1 MKTPLLNR
9 LNNNFKELVL
19 KLSEKKSVKKA
30 LVFSRFLSIKF
41 NSLMKIKWV
50 RYPAIAISGLFLIFS
65 LFFFSIYLGAWGSL
79 PSRYELTHLE
89 QSLATQLVDRN
100 GEEIGKYYIFDRR
113 PIAFNEIPKHLK
125 DALVA
130 TEDVRFYKHDGIDK
144 RSLFRVFFK
153 TLLMQDDSAGGG
165 STLTQQLVKNI
176 YDRRE
181 GGALSLVVSKFK
193 EFILA
198 QRLEDVYSKNEILN
212 LYLNTVPFPD
222 NTFGIES
229 ASQKFFNKSTE
240 ELTLS
245 ESAIL
250 VGTLKAN
257 NSYNPRLYPENAKRR
272 RDVVLKQML
281 RYDYLKPQDTVGMER
296 DTIRL
301 NYQKHSDLGIAPYF
315 RELIRK
321 EAREIL
327 KNYKKEDGSPYDL
340 YQDGL
345 TIHTTLDKNLQV
357 YAEEA
362 TKEHMAELQAQ
373 YEKAYGNYAPWK
385 KDAILEPNLKK
396 LDIYKRLEK
405 AGLTEEQINDSLSV
419 KSERT
424 VFDWDPKKTTQNIS
438 TRDSI
443 AHYLSLLNC
452 GFLAL
457 EPETGGVLAYIGGI
471 DFNNFKYD
479 HVSQSERM
487 VGSTF
492 KPFVYTTAL
501 EKDIAPCTYYSADQE
516 VYYFNNKSWSP
527 ANSGG
532 SDSTSVSYSLKGALS
547 NSVNTVAVKVLLDVG
562 IDNVIA
568 QAKRMGITS
577 KLPRVPSL
585 ALGTAQIKIRDL
597 ASAYTSFLNKGK
609 PMKTYYITKI
619 TDKAGK
625 TIADFKPVTPEKS
638 VMRNFTREAMVQ
650 MMRGTV
656 SEGTAS
662 RLRYKYKLK
671 NDIAGKTGT
680 TQDNKDGWF
689 VGLTPYMVAVTW
701 VGNDDY
707 RIGFSST
714 GIGAGANSAL
724 PIYAKFMQRMNADTT
739 YTKLTK
745 QRFAAP
751 SGSVSEALSC
761 PPIVRD
767 STSQV
772 QSFLA
777 NIFGGGKE
785 EVNTKKQVYLDDNG
799 TIIRTENE
807 SVNAD
812 EDLEFTEDN
821 NKPESG
827 KDDTKKGFFSF
838 LKRKN
843 KNEDN

>member
-1 MKTPLLNR
+1 MKTPLLHR
-9 LNNNFKELVL
+9 LNNTFKKILQN
-19 KLSEKKSVKKA
+19 LSENKSIEKINIFLRYLA
-30 LVFSRFLSIKF
+30 LKI
-41 NSLMKIKWV
+41 NSWMKIKWV
-50 RYPAIAISGLFLIFS
+50 RYPVIALGGVFLIFS
-65 LFFFSIYLGAWGSL
+65 LFFFSIYVGVWGAL
-79 PSRYELTHLE
+79 PSKYELTHLE
-89 QSLATQLVDRN
+89 QSLATQLVDKN
-100 GEEIGKYYIFDRR
+100 GEIIGKYYIFDRR
-113 PIAFNEIPKHLK
+113 PIAFNEIPNHLK

-130 TEDVRFYKHDGIDK
+130 TEDVRFYEHDGIDK
-144 RSLFRVFFK
+144 LSLFRVFFK

-181 GGALSLVVSKFK
+181 GGVFSLVISKFK
-193 EFILA
+193 EFIIA
-198 QRLEDVYSKNEILN
+198 QRLEDVYTKNEILN

-257 NSYNPRLYPENAKRR
+257 NSYNPRLYPDRAKKR
-272 RDVVLKQML
+272 RDVVLGQML

-301 NYQKHSDLGIAPYF
+301 NYQRHTDTGVAPYF

-321 EAREIL
+321 EAKDIL
-327 KNYKKEDGSPYDL
+327 KDYYKEDGTSYDL

-345 TIHTTLDKNLQV
+345 TIYTTLDKNLQI

-362 TKEHMAELQAQ
+362 MKEHMASLQAQ
-373 YEKAYGNYAPWK
+373 YVKAYGNYAPWK
-385 KDAILEPNLKK
+385 KESILEPNIKK
-396 LDIYKRLEK
+396 LDYYQKLQK
-405 AGLTEEQINDSLSV
+405 QGLTEEQINDSLNI

-424 VFDWDPKKTTQNIS
+424 VFDWDSKKTIQNIS
-438 TRDSI
+438 VKDSI
-443 AHYLSLLNC
+443 SHYLSLLNC

-457 EPETGGVLAYIGGI
+457 DPQTGGVLAYVGGI
-471 DFNNFKYD
+471 NYENFKYD

-501 EKDIAPCTYYSADQE
+501 EKDMDPCTYYSADQE
-516 VYYFNNKSWSP
+516 IYYFNNKTWSP
-527 ANSGG
+527 ANSGSDEG
-532 SDSTSVSYSLKGALS
+532 SDVSYSLKGALS

-562 IDNVIA
+562 IDKVIA

-609 PMKTYYITKI
+609 PMKPYYITKI
-619 TDKAGK
+619 VDRSGK
-625 TIADFKPVTPEKS
+625 IIAQFDPKTPEKA
-638 VMRNFTREAMVQ
+638 VMRNFTREAMIQ

-656 SEGTAS
+656 SEGTAT
-662 RLRYKYKLK
+662 RLRYTYKLK

-739 YTKLTK
+739 YTNFTK
-745 QRFAAP
+745 QRFASP
-751 SGSVSEALSC
+751 SAAVSEALNC
-761 PPIVRD
+761 APVVRD
-767 STSQV
+767 STSQT
-772 QSFLA
+772 QNFFES
-777 NIFGGGKE
+777 IFSGP
-785 EVNTKKQVYLDDNG
+785 EVEYKKRVYLDSDG
-799 TIIRTENE
+799 TILRTEREPVETEEENIEINNE
-807 SVNAD
+807 D
-812 EDLEFTEDN
+812 E
-821 NKPESG
+821 

-838 LKRKN
+838 LKKKDKDEN
-843 KNEDN
+843 N

>member
-1 MKTPLLNR
+1 MK
-9 LNNNFKELVL
+9 V
-19 KLSEKKSVKKA
+19 
-30 LVFSRFLSIKF
+30 
-41 NSLMKIKWV
+41 KWV
-50 RYPAIAISGLFLIFS
+50 RYPVLAIGGLFLIFS
-65 LFFFSIYLGAWGSL
+65 LFFFSVYTGIWGSL

-100 GEEIGKYYIFDRR
+100 GEVIGKYYIFDRR
-113 PIAFNEIPKHLK
+113 PIAFNEIPKHLR

-144 RSLFRVFFK
+144 VSLLRVFFK
-153 TLLMQDDSAGGG
+153 TLLLQDDSAGGG

-176 YDRRE
+176 YSRRE
-181 GGALSLVVSKFK
+181 GGAISLVISKFK
-193 EFILA
+193 EFIIA
-198 QRLEDVYSKNEILN
+198 QRLEDVYEKDEILN

-240 ELTLS
+240 DLTLS

-257 NSYNPRLYPENAKRR
+257 NSYNPRLYPERAKER

-281 RYDYLKPQDTVGMER
+281 RYDYLTPKDTIGMER
-296 DTIRL
+296 DTIQL
-301 NYQKHSDLGIAPYF
+301 NYQKHSDIGIAPYF
-315 RELIRK
+315 RELIRQ

-327 KNYKKEDGSPYDL
+327 KNYKKEDGTVYDM

-345 TIHTTLDKNLQV
+345 TIHTTLDKNLQE
-357 YAEEA
+357 YAEA
-362 TKEHMAELQAQ
+362 AMKEHMAELQAQ
-373 YEKAYGNYAPWK
+373 YVKAYGNYAPWK
-385 KDAILEPNLKK
+385 KEAILEPNIKN
-396 LDIYKRLEK
+396 LDLYKRLKNE
-405 AGLTEEQINDSLSV
+405 GLTEEQINDSLNT
-419 KSERT
+419 KAERK
-424 VFDWDPKKTTQNIS
+424 VFDWNSEKTVQNIS
-438 TRDSI
+438 VKDSI
-443 AHYLSLLNC
+443 SHYLSLLNC

-471 DFNNFKYD
+471 DFTNFQYD

-501 EKDIAPCTYYSADQE
+501 ENDIEPCTYYSADQE

-562 IDNVIA
+562 IDKVIA
-568 QAKRMGITS
+568 QAKRMGISS

-619 TDKAGK
+619 VDKAGK
-625 TIADFKPVTPEKS
+625 TIVDFKPVTPEKT

-662 RLRYKYKLK
+662 RLRYKYKLT

-739 YTKLTK
+739 YTHLTK
-745 QRFAAP
+745 QRFPNP
-751 SGSVSEALSC
+751 SGSVYEAMRC
-761 PPIVRD
+761 APIVRD

-772 QSFLA
+772 QTFLSS
-777 NIFGGGKE
+777 IFGGTKE
-785 EVNTKKQVYLDDNG
+785 EVTTKKQVYLDDNG
-799 TIIRTENE
+799 TIIRIETEPVDN
-807 SVNAD
+807 D
-812 EDLEFTEDN
+812 EDLEFTEDSN
-821 NKPESG
+821 QDDSE
-827 KDDTKKGFFSF
+827 KDNTKKGFFSF

-843 KNEDN
+843 KDEDN